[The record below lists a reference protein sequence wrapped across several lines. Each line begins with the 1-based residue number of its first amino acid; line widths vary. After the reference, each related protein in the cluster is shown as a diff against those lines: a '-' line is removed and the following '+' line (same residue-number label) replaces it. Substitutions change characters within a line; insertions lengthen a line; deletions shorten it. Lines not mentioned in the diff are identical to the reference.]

1 MKAIAIFLGTF
12 IFLGYI
18 SFIKSVYYRFKLSN
32 SMIRIVPAKRK
43 YTSKYIYVIA
53 LTVFI
58 FVHRLY
64 KYIVYLK
71 ENNIAHANSNL
82 YWIIISGISCVYFIL
97 IILNSKYVY
106 VTETMI
112 LFPDCVRKSSDYR
125 YRIIENTLEFR
136 PVKPPKKIETYVIEE
151 KKELLTDV
159 LAKNYQ
165 TIED

>member
-1 MKAIAIFLGTF
+1 METIAILLGTF

-18 SFIKSVYYRFKLSN
+18 SFVKSVYYRFKLSN
-32 SMIRIVPAKRK
+32 SIIRIVPAKRK
-43 YTSKYIYVIA
+43 YTSYIYVIV

-82 YWIIISGISCVYFIL
+82 YWIIISGISCVYFTL

-106 VTETMI
+106 VTETTVI
-112 LFPDCVRKSSDYR
+112 FPDCVRKSSDYQ
-125 YRIIENTLEFR
+125 YRIIENTLKFR
-136 PVKPPKKIETYVIEE
+136 PVKPPKKIETYIIEE

-159 LAKNYQ
+159 LAENYQ
-165 TIED
+165 TMED